1 MRGDLLEITAIIPAR
16 YDSTR
21 FPGKPLAN
29 IAGEP
34 MIKHVYQRVE
44 DVKNLDKVIVATD
57 DKRIYDTVESF
68 GGRVE
73 MTSKEHSSGTDRIA
87 EVASSLE
94 SDLIINVQGDE
105 PLIEPAMIEQAVD
118 PFYCD
123 DGLVMSTLKKKIE
136 SKSEVSDPNVVKVVT
151 DREGYALYFS
161 RSTIPY
167 NQKQAND
174 YYKHIGLYV
183 YSKDFLL
190 QFSNMKPTSLEKTES
205 LEQLRALQNGYKI
218 KVVETNFNT
227 IGVDRPDDIERVEEI
242 ISTGNRIKK

>member
-1 MRGDLLEITAIIPAR
+1 MEITAIIPAR

-167 NQKQAND
+167 SQKQAND

>member
-1 MRGDLLEITAIIPAR
+1 MEITAIIPAR